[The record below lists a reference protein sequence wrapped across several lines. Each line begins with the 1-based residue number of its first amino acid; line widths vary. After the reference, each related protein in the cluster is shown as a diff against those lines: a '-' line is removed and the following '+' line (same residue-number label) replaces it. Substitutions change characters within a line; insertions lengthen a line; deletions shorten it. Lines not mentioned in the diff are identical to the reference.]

1 MPTGSFHILAI
12 LSDKYQALGL
22 LFDRSLLG
30 RYGLA
35 LFLGFIC
42 MMFKALF
49 VLLLVLCIVVCM
61 FGLFLF
67 ILLDFFLLFVNCIFV
82 FLVFSLV
89 CFRMGPAFLG
99 RIRLFLN
106 FIQIL
111 FVIIFLVN
119 FVCFVTFS
127 SHLDLDYYQAMSTQ
141 FNSTIFSY
149 FLVLNQILDIKIAVE
164 FYLNHFTKI

>member
-1 MPTGSFHILAI
+1 MKRSRRQQ
-12 LSDKYQALGL
+12 KM
-22 LFDRSLLG
+22 RSLTTDRLHIITQQ
-30 RYGLA
+30 
-35 LFLGFIC
+35 LFSNIWGFGIY
-42 MMFKALF
+42 
-49 VLLLVLCIVVCM
+49 
-61 FGLFLF
+61 LF
-67 ILLDFFLLFVNCIFV
+67 ILWAFFLLFVNCIFV

-119 FVCFVTFS
+119 FVCFVTFFS
-127 SHLDLDYYQAMSTQ
+127 RLGLDCYQAMSTQ